1 MMQTTMRYQMKT
13 KPLRIER
20 FLTEMDQVVPW
31 KQLEKVIQPHYKNTG
46 GRPPHEL
53 RVM

>member
-1 MMQTTMRYQMKT
+1 MQTTMRYQMKT

-20 FLTEMDQVVPW
+20 FLNEMDQVVPW

-46 GRPPHEL
+46 GRPPHE
-53 RVM
+53 